1 MPNSITP
8 QDLVDAIASLGERA
22 VATNLG
28 DFRARKPP
36 HRVKFSWP
44 PHPVSYEFHVPASEW
59 RGHSSFTAYGETFD
73 VKIARTPHGVF
84 GRCEELWHEDRG
96 DDEAEM
102 LRNLRASSE
111 PLFRR
116 QLLINK
122 ALERPGRFTG
132 HIPELDAVGLL
143 KLLYCD
149 DRDVSYEAML
159 QIEAHASTSLF
170 FPALLA
176 VLHDRRHPNRRS
188 AQWCVLD
195 LFEDLPSFAKTAE
208 NAQRA
213 VDAIVALIWDA
224 EDDFARAIFKAGV
237 VLGGHIPPQLG
248 APALLKCLKAPSK
261 IGRRSTIHGLFHVVE
276 WYPEMRAEVVAALNE
291 AAKVDPEPMLSEFAT
306 LMARDI
312 QFQNWDHIQEPTFP
326 DEP

>member
-1 MPNSITP
+1 MQNNATA
-8 QDLVDAIASLGERA
+8 QELVDAVVAFGERA
-22 VATNLG
+22 LAANHG
-28 DFRARKPP
+28 DVRPRKPP

-59 RGHSSFTAYGETFD
+59 RGQTTFTAYGETFD
-73 VKIARTPHGVF
+73 VKVARTPHGVF
-84 GRCEELWHEDRG
+84 GRCEALWHEDRG

-116 QLLINK
+116 QLLINS
-122 ALERPGRFTG
+122 ALEEPGRFTG
-132 HIPELDAVGLL
+132 HIPDLDAVSLL

-159 QIEAHASTSLF
+159 QIEAHASSSLF

-176 VLHDRRHPNRRS
+176 VLRDRKHPNRRS

-195 LFEDLPSFAKTAE
+195 LFEDLPSFAKTDSE
-208 NAQRA
+208 CHEA
-213 VDAIVALIWDA
+213 VESIVAIMWDA
-224 EDDFARAIFKAGV
+224 EDDFARTVFKAGV
-237 VLGGHIPPQLG
+237 VLGGHIPPALG
-248 APALLKCLKAPSK
+248 APALLRCLKAPSRM
-261 IGRRSTIHGLFHVVE
+261 GRRSAIHGLFHVVE
-276 WYPEMRAEVVAALNE
+276 WFPEMRFEVVSALNE
-291 AAKVDPEPMLSEFAT
+291 SAKTDPEPMLAEFAT